1 MQLVDIRSLGQSLKI
16 LHETYHVPN
25 VVISSIPL
33 KQWLIDA
40 LPAHM
45 RPTDNDYL
53 LCICSSTVDL
63 KGVEGLSTVHAQY
76 VPLIPGYFSG
86 VGDLFS
92 ALLLGHFETNSCL
105 PSDGETHLSYATSMA
120 LTKTHAVLESTYQ
133 YTLTLPEDE
142 RQLTD
147 AEKDAA
153 DPVRK
158 LRRMRGRELRLVQA
172 EGQQIIRSVDDIN
185 IRRMEPW
192 IDFWKL

>member
-1 MQLVDIRSLGQSLKI
+1 M
-16 LHETYHVPN
+16 
-25 VVISSIPL
+25 
-33 KQWLIDA
+33 
-40 LPAHM
+40 
-45 RPTDNDYL
+45 
-53 LCICSSTVDL
+53 
-63 KGVEGLSTVHAQY
+63 HAQY

-92 ALLLGHFETNSCL
+92 ALLLGHFETKAIHSCL
-105 PSDGETHLSYATSMA
+105 PSDDETSQTPLSYATSMA

-147 AEKDAA
+147 VEKDAA

-172 EGQQIIRSVDDIN
+172 EGQQIIRAVDNIN
-185 IRRMEPW
+185 LRRMGVW
-192 IDFWKL
+192 IDFWK